1 MRVNEIQDLIKFVSK
16 SGVSEVELETDKVK
30 LTIKNDPAKKKGGK
44 RGENAEA
51 QMIPQVQVP
60 QMQMPMM
67 PQQPAPV
74 APPAPQPAPAPQ
86 ASAEAPAKEEPK
98 EDESKYVAIK
108 SPMIGTFYRRPSPDK
123 DLFVNVGDEIKPG
136 DVLCIIEAMKLF
148 NEIESEISGKVVKI
162 LADDSTPVEYDQPL
176 FLVDPS

>member
-44 RGENAEA
+44 RVEGTDA
-51 QMIPQVQVP
+51 QMMPQMQMP

-67 PQQPAPV
+67 PQQAAPIAAPAPS
-74 APPAPQPAPAPQ
+74 APAPQPA
-86 ASAEAPAKEEPK
+86 AEAPVKETAKE
-98 EDESKYVAIK
+98 DDSKYVAIK